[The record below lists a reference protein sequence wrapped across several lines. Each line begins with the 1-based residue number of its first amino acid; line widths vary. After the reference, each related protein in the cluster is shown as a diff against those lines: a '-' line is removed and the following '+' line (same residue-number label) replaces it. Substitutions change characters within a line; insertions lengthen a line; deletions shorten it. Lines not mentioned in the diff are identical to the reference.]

1 MNENMDEIEI
11 DESLKQQV
19 SKSKD
24 KRFTIFNLI
33 LILGIFIGLFVY
45 MLMVDGIDNIVFIL
59 KSVNYFWVLGG
70 LVCMVLSWLSEALC
84 LHIPIAK
91 LYPKQKFC
99 SSIRIMMIGQLF
111 NNITPFCSGG
121 QPMQAYYMHKD
132 GKRVSDAFSVFS
144 MKFVISQTALVVF
157 TLIVTIFQWNY
168 FKSLMD
174 NFFVLAVIGFLV
186 NIIAIV
192 FIFIVGIN
200 QKLAIHILTPILK
213 FLAKFHILNHAD
225 EKIERLT
232 KSFKNFNYQ
241 FNEMRKEKKVILQMF
256 VAATIQSLFYYA
268 ITYMVY
274 RAFGNSGVSLFT
286 IIPAQ
291 AFLLMLM
298 TFIPTPG
305 SGGGAEG
312 GFLLIFNSIFKEGT
326 INISILF
333 WRMYTFY
340 LPIII
345 GALFLIPIKKEKST
359 SLKKNN

>member
-1 MNENMDEIEI
+1 MDDINENSNLDENFK
-11 DESLKQQV
+11 KQV
-19 SKSKD
+19 DKSKD
-24 KRFTIFNLI
+24 KKFTIFNIALI
-33 LILGIFIGLFVY
+33 VLIFAGLLAY
-45 MLMVDGIDNIVFIL
+45 MIIVDGLDNIL
-59 KSVNYFWVLGG
+59 KVLNSVNYYWVLAGII
-70 LVCMVLSWLSEALC
+70 CMVLSWISEAIC
-84 LHIPIAK
+84 LHIPIVK
-91 LYPKQKFC
+91 LYPNQKF
-99 SSIRIMMIGQLF
+99 SNSLRIMMIGQLF

-144 MKFVISQTALVVF
+144 MKFVILQTALVIF
-157 TLIVTIFQWNY
+157 TLIVTIFEWDY

-174 NFFVLAVIGFLV
+174 NFFLLAVFGFGI
-186 NIIAIV
+186 NIIAI
-192 FIFIVGIN
+192 IFILIIGIN
-200 QKLAIHILTPILK
+200 HKLAINIVKPIIKFFGIIHILK
-213 FLAKFHILNHAD
+213 NVD
-225 EKIERLT
+225 EKIENLT
-232 KSFKNFNYQ
+232 KSFENFNYK
-241 FNEMRKEKKVILQMF
+241 FNEMRKQKKIVIGMF
-256 VAATIQSLFYYA
+256 IAATIQSLFYYA

-312 GFLLIFNSIFKEGT
+312 GFLLIFNTIFREGT

-333 WRMYTFY
+333 WRIYTFY

-345 GALFLIPIKKEKST
+345 GALFLIPFKKKNFVNKKEAV
-359 SLKKNN
+359 

>member
-1 MNENMDEIEI
+1 MNEHQEEIILNQTLE
-11 DESLKQQV
+11 KQV
-19 SKSKD
+19 EKSRNK
-24 KRFTIFNLI
+24 KFTIFNFV
-33 LILGIFIGLFVY
+33 LILGIFVGLLGYMFV
-45 MLMVDGIDNIVFIL
+45 VDGINNILLVL
-59 KSVNYFWVLGG
+59 KSVNYFWVFLG
-70 LVCMVLSWLSEALC
+70 LICMFLSWISETLC
-84 LHIPIAK
+84 LHIPITK
-91 LYPKQKFC
+91 IYPNQKFRN
-99 SSIRIMMIGQLF
+99 SFRIMMIGQLF

-121 QPMQAYYMHKD
+121 QPMQAYYMYKD
-132 GKRVSDAFSVFS
+132 GKRISDCFSIFS
-144 MKFVISQTALVVF
+144 MKFVISQIALVTF

-174 NFFVLAVIGFLV
+174 NFLILAIVGFLV

-213 FLAKFHILNHAD
+213 FLAKLHLLKD
-225 EKIERLT
+225 VEKRIEKLT
-232 KSFKNFNYQ
+232 NSFKNFNYQ
-241 FNEMRKEKKVILQMF
+241 FNEMRKEKRVILQMF
-256 VAATIQSLFYYA
+256 LAATIQSLFYYA

-312 GFLLIFNSIFKEGT
+312 GFLLIFNSIFREGT

-345 GALFLIPIKKEKST
+345 GALFLIP
-359 SLKKNN
+359 LKKRKKFF

>member
-1 MNENMDEIEI
+1 MNENMEEI
-11 DESLKQQV
+11 DETLKQQV
-19 SKSKD
+19 NKSKD
-24 KRFTIFNLI
+24 KKFTIFNLV

-45 MLMVDGIDNIVFIL
+45 MLMVDGIDNIVLVL
-59 KSVNYFWVLGG
+59 KSVNYFWVLAG
-70 LVCMVLSWLSEALC
+70 LICMVISWVSEALC
-84 LHIPIAK
+84 LHIPIVK
-91 LYPKQKFC
+91 LYPNQKFR

-132 GKRVSDAFSVFS
+132 GKRISDAFSIFS
-144 MKFVISQTALVVF
+144 MKFVISQTALVIF

-174 NFFVLAVIGFLV
+174 NFFILAIIGFSV

-200 QKLAIHILTPILK
+200 QKLAIRILTPILR
-213 FLAKFHILNHAD
+213 FGAKLHILKHVN
-225 EKIERLT
+225 EKIEKLT
-232 KSFKNFNYQ
+232 KSFENFNYQ

-256 VAATIQSLFYYA
+256 IAATIQSLFYYA

-333 WRMYTFY
+333 WRIYTFY

-345 GALFLIPIKKEKST
+345 GALFLMPIKQKF
-359 SLKKNN
+359 KNI

>member
-1 MNENMDEIEI
+1 MNETIEEMDET
-11 DESLKQQV
+11 LTQQV
-19 SKSKD
+19 NKSKD
-24 KRFTIFNLI
+24 KKFTIFNLVI
-33 LILGIFIGLFVY
+33 ILGIFIGLFVY
-45 MLMVDGIDNIVFIL
+45 MVAVDGMDNILLVV
-59 KSVNYFWVLGG
+59 KSVNYFWVLAG
-70 LVCMVLSWLSEALC
+70 LICMAFSWISEALC

-91 LYPKQKFC
+91 LYPNQKFC
-99 SSIRIMMIGQLF
+99 NSIRMMMIGQLF

-132 GKRVSDAFSVFS
+132 GKRVSDAFSIFS
-144 MKFVISQTALVVF
+144 MKFVISQTALVIF

-174 NFFVLAVIGFLV
+174 NFFVLAMIGFLV

-213 FLAKFHILNHAD
+213 FLAKLGILKNID
-225 EKIERLT
+225 EKIEKLT
-232 KSFKNFNYQ
+232 KSFENFNYQ

-256 VAATIQSLFYYA
+256 LAATVQSLFYYA

-312 GFLLIFNSIFKEGT
+312 GFLLIFNSIFREGT

-345 GALFLIPIKKEKST
+345 GALFLIPIRKKIVY
-359 SLKKNN
+359 LKKNN